1 MKRSALRRGL
11 YIFGGVLVAAAALLL
26 LLCGSLGLALR
37 VGIPGVVLMLALAV
51 EQWRYKRLATPRPG
65 PAWEATG
72 ERFVDPETGRF
83 VTVYFHP
90 ASGER
95 RYVADEAAAA
105 PPPTR
110 QSR

>member
-11 YIFGGVLVAAAALLL
+11 YIFGGLLVAAAALLL
-26 LLCGSLGLALR
+26 LFGCLGLALR
-37 VGIPGVVLMLALAV
+37 VGIPGMVLMLALAV

-65 PAWEATG
+65 RGWEATG
-72 ERFVDPETGRF
+72 ERFVDPESGQF

-95 RYVADEAAAA
+95 RYVADEGAAA
-105 PPPTR
+105 PPPP
-110 QSR
+110 QQ